1 MTNTKQKADKG
12 LREDQ
17 EEALRILQEKDPE
30 FEADIANTN
39 ERLAETANTDR
50 DFVQASIDLN
60 NPVGSS
66 AAYRDPK
73 EEKKVADKRKAAMDK
88 ASKK

>member
-1 MTNTKQKADKG
+1 MTTKEQKQQEKALEILAD
-12 LREDQ
+12 
-17 EEALRILQEKDPE
+17 KDPE
-30 FEADIANTN
+30 FDTDIANTN
-39 ERLAETANTDR
+39 ERLASTANTDN
-50 DFVQASIDLN
+50 DFVKASIDLN

-73 EEKKVADKRKAAMDK
+73 EEQKVAEKRETALDQ